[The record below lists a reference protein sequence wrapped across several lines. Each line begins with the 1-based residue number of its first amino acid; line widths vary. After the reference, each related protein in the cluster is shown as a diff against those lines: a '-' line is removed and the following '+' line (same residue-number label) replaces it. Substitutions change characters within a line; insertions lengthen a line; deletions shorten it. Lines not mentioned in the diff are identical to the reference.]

1 LARVS
6 SACEPIDRAAGPVPP
21 QAECRGERRDD
32 GQNPYLLLVQ
42 TKGLVSPMGSAL
54 PKPGQGR
61 APGRRRARAA
71 IWLPALI
78 FLLAWGLCLP
88 SAARVIQLSPDM
100 VEYVDVARRL
110 IHGEGY
116 TLGIKAYHIG
126 GPAVLQ
132 DGLIHRTPLFT
143 LIMAGMLGLGFDL
156 YAVQVVNAAFGAC
169 SAALV
174 YLIGAHLFGRTVGIA
189 AGLLA
194 ATSPV
199 GFAQQVQI
207 QSDALSTALT
217 LGGIW
222 LLLLAADR
230 SALRLSLVAGLLFG
244 LGYLARP
251 PVAVVGA
258 AMIVALP
265 LLAPSLAKARPLML
279 GLAAGMA
286 LVIGPV
292 SLWSLV
298 TRGRLSY
305 SGKGYLY
312 GVVSDA
318 DIMENG
324 YASAPLSPAAF
335 ILGDPGR
342 VLGLIWTVFSLYLR
356 SIFLE
361 REWLAPLAL
370 GWPAAIVSLVRGRYS
385 WTARLVLVAAAAN
398 LVFYGLTWSSWQ
410 DRFMLTTVFLLLPFV
425 VDGLLRLLQYVCGLI
440 ALVWVKPGL
449 AGLGPPTL
457 LGVAV
462 LATMFAWSPRYLEQ
476 YHGQFRYGDRPVGT
490 RMTDGLRWAGPPRW
504 TNDGSLDDAI
514 DWIMAQTGQ
523 DAILAHGQPWPFT
536 FFTGRPTVL
545 LPYRLSDDL
554 LKQLLIEYRVS
565 YVLYDPRD
573 PQRRDYADQL
583 RGLDADGVKM
593 QRVKNILVYDTRPLW
608 QGR

>member
-1 LARVS
+1 VKTALA
-6 SACEPIDRAAGPVPP
+6 PILLPV
-21 QAECRGERRDD
+21 
-32 GQNPYLLLVQ
+32 
-42 TKGLVSPMGSAL
+42 
-54 PKPGQGR
+54 
-61 APGRRRARAA
+61 
-71 IWLPALI
+71 LI
-78 FLLAWGLCLP
+78 GLLAWGLCLP
-88 SAARVIQLSPDM
+88 SAARVVQLSPDM

-110 IHGEGY
+110 VHGEGY

-143 LIMAGMLGLGFDL
+143 LTMAGMLGLGFDL
-156 YAVQVVNAAFGAC
+156 YAVQVVNAAFGAF
-169 SAALV
+169 SAAMV
-174 YLIGAHLFGRTVGIA
+174 YTIGVSLFGRTVGIA

-194 ATSPV
+194 AASPV
-199 GFAQQVQI
+199 GLAQQVQI

-222 LLLLAADR
+222 LLLLAAARIGDVTPDETPAERGHPFADAQGKPGCPGRVTSRGGLEARAPRGSCR
-230 SALRLSLVAGLLFG
+230 SALWLAGLAGLLFG

-258 AMIVALP
+258 ALVLALP
-265 LLAPSLAKARPLML
+265 LAAPSMARARPLML

-292 SLWSLV
+292 SLYSLL

-324 YASAPLSPAAF
+324 YANAPLSPAAF
-335 ILGDPGR
+335 ILADPSR
-342 VLGLIWTVFSLYLR
+342 VLGLIWTVLTLYLR

-370 GWPAAIVSLVRGRYS
+370 GWPGALLALVRGWYP

-398 LVFYGLTWSSWQ
+398 FLFYGLTWSSWQ
-410 DRFMLTTVFLLLPFV
+410 DRFMLTTIFLLLPFA
-425 VDGLLRLLQYVCGLI
+425 VDGLLRLFQYLCGLI
-440 ALVWVKPGL
+440 ALVWVRPGL
-449 AGLGPPTL
+449 ASVGPPVL
-457 LGVAV
+457 LGVVV
-462 LATMFAWSPRYLEQ
+462 LAVVAAWSPRFLEQ
-476 YHGQFRYGDRPVGT
+476 YQGQFRYGDRPVGT

-514 DWIMAQTGQ
+514 DWIRAQTGQ
-523 DAILAHGQPWPFT
+523 DTILAHGQPWPFT

-554 LKQLLIEYRVS
+554 LRQFLIEYRVS

-573 PQRRDYADQL
+573 PQRREYADQL
-583 RGLDADGVKM
+583 RDLDADGVRS
-593 QRVKNILVYDTRPLW
+593 QRVKNLVVYDTRPLW